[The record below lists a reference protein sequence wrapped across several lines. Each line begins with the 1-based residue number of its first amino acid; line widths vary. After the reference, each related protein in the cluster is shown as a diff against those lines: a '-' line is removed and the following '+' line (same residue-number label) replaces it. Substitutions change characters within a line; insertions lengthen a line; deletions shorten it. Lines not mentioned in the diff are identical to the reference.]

1 MTSEMRIHFNKRIYR
16 VSHIPCPISWCKDN
30 NNWSGGDCGALCKCA
45 PFLVLT
51 KSQLEFFK
59 SFNKI
64 TYLTLLDAG
73 LSFTNYFA
81 TRINTPYIQCLFNI
95 LTLLQCIM
103 SLYLVFLIRSINR
116 WLKSIRWSVGWLV
129 YLSSFPAL
137 PCFYRNTSF
146 HPWDIVKAVLLF
158 VKPAQVIK

>member
-81 TRINTPYIQCLFNI
+81 TRINTPYIQCQFNI

-116 WLKSIRWSVGWLV
+116 WLKSIRWSVGWLAGLFV
-129 YLSSFPAL
+129 IVSYSSMLLSKHFISSMRHRKSSFII
-137 PCFYRNTSF
+137 RKTSTTY
-146 HPWDIVKAVLLF
+146 
-158 VKPAQVIK
+158 